1 MAAFELDKGWL
12 AGAAGA
18 YVLLN
23 SITALRVA
31 NAPAPATGFNVDAL
45 VQGNWVTI
53 ATFDT
58 REEATSRLTAVL
70 KEMKHLFRYNS

>member
-31 NAPAPATGFNVDAL
+31 ASTAPNVGFDVDAL

-58 REEATSRLTAVL
+58 REDATTRLKEVL